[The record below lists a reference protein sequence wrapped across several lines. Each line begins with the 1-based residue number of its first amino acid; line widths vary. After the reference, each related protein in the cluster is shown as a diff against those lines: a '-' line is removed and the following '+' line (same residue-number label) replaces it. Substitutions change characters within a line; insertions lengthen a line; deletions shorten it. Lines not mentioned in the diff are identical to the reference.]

1 VANGS
6 GVQRHGMVWFG
17 VVRLMGVASKGTARR
32 CKDGRGKANGFSM
45 VRHGMDG
52 QGWEGLG

>member
-1 VANGS
+1 MANGS

-32 CKDGRGKANGFSM
+32 CKDGRGKANGFGM

-52 QGWEGLG
+52 